1 MQNNETCQIKGYY
14 DLKSTF
20 SQFAMLCE
28 EQLAEENNLIISFE
42 SVRDITIDLAV
53 FGHPLEISFS
63 MTTDRKDKTLGKLS
77 FSRIPYNEKRQI
89 VMTLYF
95 NKYGFIRYSLDGPPS
110 LYSIREIDSVQMIF
124 AQLLV
129 TYVRKNELSY
139 MDNMEIDAETIW
151 GGFLTEH

>member
-53 FGHPLEISFS
+53 FGHPVEISFS

-110 LYSIREIDSVQMIF
+110 LYSILDKDSIQMIF
-124 AQLLV
+124 VQLLV
-129 TYVRKNELSY
+129 TYVRKNQLSY
-139 MDNMEIDAETIW
+139 MDNLEIDTGTI
-151 GGFLTEH
+151 GDGFLTEH